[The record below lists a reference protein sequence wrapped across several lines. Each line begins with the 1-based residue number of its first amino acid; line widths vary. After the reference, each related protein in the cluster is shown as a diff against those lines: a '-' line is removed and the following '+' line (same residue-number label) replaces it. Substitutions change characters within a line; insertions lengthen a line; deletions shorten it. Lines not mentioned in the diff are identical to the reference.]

1 MNDIRLRMRSF
12 RRVFLDTAPI
22 IYFVEKH
29 PEYGAVVDEIFAL
42 IDEGR
47 TSAVVSP
54 ITLAECLVHPL
65 KHGLTELHEG
75 FRDIILHGRNTFFSP
90 IDETVAGQAARLRA
104 EHNVTLADA
113 LQIATA
119 MTNGCDGFVTND
131 LRLKKVSGIPMIVIQ
146 ELKALS

>member
-1 MNDIRLRMRSF
+1 MNDIRARMRSF
-12 RRVFLDTAPI
+12 RKVFLDTAPI

-42 IDEGR
+42 IDGGR

-65 KHGLTELHEG
+65 KHGLNELHEG

-90 IDETVAGQAARLRA
+90 IDETVAEQAARLRA
-104 EHNVTLADA
+104 EYGITLADA

-119 MTNGCDGFVTND
+119 MTNGCDGFITND

-146 ELKALS
+146 ELKALP